1 MINITDINSQDFGTF
16 VEKFNNVVEHSP
28 FVAGTLWKMK
38 PFHSVDHFVLNT
50 FKTIYSLPTIMQ
62 EGILRLYPD
71 LAGHL
76 ADDGQLGLESTL
88 EHSAANLD
96 QLTYEEKTQM
106 ADLNQKYKDKF
117 GFPFVICARMNKKDA
132 ILSGLKARLN
142 NSQEHELQNGI
153 REVMKI
159 CELRIRDLIYDD
171 NKHTSK
177 L

>member
-1 MINITDINSQDFGTF
+1 
-16 VEKFNNVVEHSP
+16 
-28 FVAGTLWKMK
+28 
-38 PFHSVDHFVLNT
+38 
-50 FKTIYSLPTIMQ
+50 MQ

-88 EHSAANLD
+88 EHYAANLD